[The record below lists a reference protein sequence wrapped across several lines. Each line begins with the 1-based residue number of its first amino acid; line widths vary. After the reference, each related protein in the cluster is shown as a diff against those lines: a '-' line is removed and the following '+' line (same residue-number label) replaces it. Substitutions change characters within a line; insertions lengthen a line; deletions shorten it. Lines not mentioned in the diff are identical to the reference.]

1 MGNLVVWMMRGQV
14 FTCEESQ
21 RGGVGRCKV
30 ESGEQVLGLYGME
43 EDPRVMLAGL
53 VGCMVVY
60 RMVAFGVVW
69 VMRRR

>member
-1 MGNLVVWMMRGQV
+1 
-14 FTCEESQ
+14 
-21 RGGVGRCKV
+21 
-30 ESGEQVLGLYGME
+30 LYGME